1 MLVYHYVFWGL
12 EICYDITIKSGR
24 PDVLGSCYFPLS
36 TNQSRPLLKNQWL
49 LFIFSLIV
57 QSLLHY
63 LQYNIGGC
71 VGVVWSLAA
80 HKPQQRQHG
89 LQVINAEPWAPV
101 QTYQLESAF
110 QQDPQ
115 CNFCVHSN
123 LRSSFLTGFSLKVTH
138 SANNY

>member
-1 MLVYHYVFWGL
+1 MYFGGSKYVMTL
-12 EICYDITIKSGR
+12 LLKVAD
-24 PDVLGSCYFPLS
+24 LMYFPLS

-110 QQDPQ
+110 
-115 CNFCVHSN
+115 
-123 LRSSFLTGFSLKVTH
+123 
-138 SANNY
+138 